1 VLILASWVSVR
12 VTLLAVDPDAID
24 PFPTSQPTKRH
35 SPEPVLHAALT
46 ANRPSTA
53 LGPLN
58 LAKAPDRAPPHRDIR
73 SWIASATLPNLL
85 RKALAAP
92 IQWRGYPAAGPEPGA
107 VAGPEGASIPNPV
120 FGYMPESPELS
131 GTQGFRN
138 VADAQEPGE
147 RSRSGPMRPRLL
159 AQLPPTLPQS
169 EPRHQPRWSADGWVL
184 ARGGQSA
191 PALASGAAAYGGS
204 QAGAVLRYA
213 LAPSSPL
220 RPQLYGRVATALADT
235 VRDREAALGLALRPL
250 RHVPVA
256 VMGEV
261 RVQDSGG
268 PVRARP
274 VIMAVSELAP
284 IRLPLGA
291 EAEIYGEAGW
301 AGGRGATAFY
311 DAAGVVEHSVIRP
324 LPGADLR
331 LGGGL
336 WTGGQRGAAR
346 LDLGPRI
353 ELRGAIGKP
362 GKQIGV
368 RLAVDWRFRVAGR
381 AEPGSGPAIT
391 LAAGF

>member
-1 VLILASWVSVR
+1 
-12 VTLLAVDPDAID
+12 
-24 PFPTSQPTKRH
+24 
-35 SPEPVLHAALT
+35 
-46 ANRPSTA
+46 
-53 LGPLN
+53 
-58 LAKAPDRAPPHRDIR
+58 
-73 SWIASATLPNLL
+73 
-85 RKALAAP
+85 
-92 IQWRGYPAAGPEPGA
+92 
-107 VAGPEGASIPNPV
+107 
-120 FGYMPESPELS
+120 M
-131 GTQGFRN
+131 
-138 VADAQEPGE
+138 
-147 RSRSGPMRPRLL
+147 
-159 AQLPPTLPQS
+159 
-169 EPRHQPRWSADGWVL
+169 
-184 ARGGQSA
+184 
-191 PALASGAAAYGGS
+191 
-204 QAGAVLRYA
+204 LRYA
-213 LAPSSPL
+213 IAPSSPL
-220 RPQLYGRVATALADT
+220 RPQLYARVATALADR
-235 VRDREAALGLALRPL
+235 VRDREGALGLALRPL
-250 RHVPVA
+250 RHVPLA

-261 RVQDSGG
+261 RLQDSGG

-284 IRLPLGA
+284 VRLPLGA

-324 LPGADLR
+324 LPGFDLR

-391 LAAGF
+391 LSAGF